1 MSARV
6 VWHLAGAIRDAGFFN
21 KGVGF
26 FLLQLLAWDKLDREG
41 KLPPQFSLTQAAQK
55 FEVKEYINGAFNY
68 LSNEEDF
75 GENTAA
81 FKAEENIFQSLS
93 ESDFRSLIHVVLAAR
108 GQELDY
114 HEAIEFSLR
123 SYGLNDPYN
132 IIPDEVADLIVR
144 LAEVGLNDSVYCPF
158 EGAYRLAEWSNR
170 ITREVYIETK
180 VVSPL
185 PFLMNI
191 LLDGSIKVCFSDP
204 ITHPGWTENSKLR
217 LFDVSVAN
225 PPFSVRYKQE
235 TLFDLYERFPEKTF
249 YGEVLHIRH
258 VLAQTSRR
266 AVVIVPNSILFRTSA
281 GERQFKVDLLQSGIL
296 EAVIGLPSSLITT
309 TNISFSVLV
318 LNKEHRSN
326 SILFIDASSEHFFED
341 KKGRGSLDTGR
352 RTLKNIEEIVQLFE
366 RREGSAFSQMVTH
379 AQCASNDYNLVPA
392 RYVATDEKLKLEQLL
407 HNNTV
412 VSLDDIAEIMRPQ
425 YLKENAVIDGQEGL
439 EVSVSDIGNNGYV
452 QIPQKNV
459 SLSEKAL
466 AKVKNQILQ
475 PDDILLASKGSVGKV
490 GIVPHGIEG
499 IWLANQSFQV
509 LRLRPNKYIND
520 PVVLF
525 RYLASPAAQ
534 AWIHERTGGSGVRMI
549 QTRDVKALPVVVP
562 TAKEQAAIVN
572 EHGKIVVLY
581 EEIARLQA
589 EADDLAKRRWN
600 IMQ

>member
-6 VWHLAGAIRDAGFFN
+6 VWHLAGAIRDTGFFN

-41 KLPPQFSLTQAAQK
+41 DIPSRLSLAHAAQM
-55 FEVKEYINGAFNY
+55 FEVKEYISGAFNY
-68 LSNEEDF
+68 LSNEDAF
-75 GENTAA
+75 GENAAA

-144 LAEVGLNDSVYCPF
+144 LAEVRSNDSVYCPF

-191 LLDGSIKVCFSDP
+191 LLDGSIKVHFSNP
-204 ITHPGWTENSKLR
+204 ITHPGWAEDSRLR
-217 LFDVSVAN
+217 QFDVSVAN

-235 TLFDLYERFPEKTF
+235 SLFDLYERFPEKTF

-258 VLAQTSRR
+258 VLAQTKRR
-266 AVVIVPNSILFRTSA
+266 AVVVVPNSILFRTAA
-281 GERQFKVDLLQSGIL
+281 GERQFKADLLQSGIL
-296 EAVIGLPSSLITT
+296 EAVIGLPSSLLTT
-309 TNISFSVLV
+309 TNISFSILV

-326 SILFIDASSEHFFED
+326 SVFFVDAGSDHFFD
-341 KKGRGSLDTGR
+341 AKKGRGSLDNGR
-352 RTLKNIEEIVQLFE
+352 RTLKNIEEIVHLFE
-366 RREGSAFSQMVTH
+366 RREASTFSQVVSH
-379 AQCASNDYNLVPA
+379 AECATNDYNLVPA
-392 RYVATDEKLKLEQLL
+392 RYVATSEQLKLEQLL

-425 YLKENAVIDGQEGL
+425 YLKENAVIDGQEVL
-439 EVSVSDIGNNGYV
+439 EVSVSDIGDDGYIRV
-452 QIPQKNV
+452 PQKSV
-459 SLSEKAL
+459 AVSEKAL

-490 GIVPHGIEG
+490 GIVPHSIEG
-499 IWLANQSFQV
+499 LWLANQSFQV
-509 LRLRPNKYIND
+509 LRIRPNKHITD

-534 AWIHERTGGSGVRMI
+534 ALIHARTGGSGVRMI
-549 QTRDVKALPVVVP
+549 QTRDVKALPVIVP
-562 TAKEQAAIVN
+562 NAKEQAAIVN
-572 EHGKIVVLY
+572 EHGRIMALY
-581 EEIARLQA
+581 EEIVRLQA
-589 EADDLAKRRWN
+589 EADDLANKRWS
-600 IMQ
+600 IKQ